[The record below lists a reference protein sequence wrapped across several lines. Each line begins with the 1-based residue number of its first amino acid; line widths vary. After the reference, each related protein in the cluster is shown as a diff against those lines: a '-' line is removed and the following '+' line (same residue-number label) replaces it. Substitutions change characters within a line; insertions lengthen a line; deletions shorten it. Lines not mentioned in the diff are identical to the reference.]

1 MTVTWRYLEA
11 LHPAPN
17 PTPSPLWGHNVTLT
31 IDVTLWLSCG
41 RYVTTLD
48 MAPYQLV
55 EYVVGTL
62 RYTLTP
68 SLTWALGVNLSK
80 FWPSDTAYR
89 YGLINS
95 SPCVLSYHYK
105 QRLGVDVSMHPCPL
119 GLPAGGHSK
128 EAVQCYNP
136 PTLLGGRPG
145 RHDHAGTG
153 WHEMNAVG
161 IPKGY
166 WVQES
171 TEVLRGTLDGTF
183 PQRFYVVNPSSKEC
197 TGGIFKFW

>member
-1 MTVTWRYLEA
+1 MWRRSPDVTLRHLP
-11 LHPAPN
+11 PAPN

-48 MAPYQLV
+48 TAPYQLV

-62 RYTLTP
+62 RCTLTS

-95 SPCVLSYHYK
+95 SPRVLSYHYK

-119 GLPAGGHSK
+119 GLPAGTGGAVLQSSHSLGRSPRSSRSCRNRMARDERGWYSK
-128 EAVQCYNP
+128 G
-136 PTLLGGRPG
+136 LLGSKKHWGFT
-145 RHDHAGTG
+145 RHTR
-153 WHEMNAVG
+153 WNVS
-161 IPKGY
+161 PK
-166 WVQES
+166 
-171 TEVLRGTLDGTF
+171 VL
-183 PQRFYVVNPSSKEC
+183 
-197 TGGIFKFW
+197 GG

>member
-1 MTVTWRYLEA
+1 MRCPTFCKRGANRLTGIIIWGIAEAGFVRECIRGSRMWWLSPDGWLPWGTWGTSPCNPLQP
-11 LHPAPN
+11 PAPL
-17 PTPSPLWGHNVTLT
+17 PLSLWGHSVTVT

-105 QRLGVDVSMHPCPL
+105 QRLGVDVSVHPCPL
-119 GLPAGGHSK
+119 GLPAGGHS
-128 EAVQCYNP
+128 
-136 PTLLGGRPG
+136 
-145 RHDHAGTG
+145 
-153 WHEMNAVG
+153 
-161 IPKGY
+161 
-166 WVQES
+166 
-171 TEVLRGTLDGTF
+171 
-183 PQRFYVVNPSSKEC
+183 
-197 TGGIFKFW
+197 